1 MATRNI
7 IVKTSRTPRKGT
19 VSRAAIRKAV
29 ETVFGPS
36 KTRKSIRGA
45 NARKK
50 TGMTEGSGIQRF
62 SIYQLSIRRP
72 VCTHAEGHRIHRI

>member
-7 IVKTSRTPRKGT
+7 IVKTSRRPRKGT

-29 ETVFGPS
+29 ETVFGSS
-36 KTRKSIRGA
+36 KARKSIRNA

-50 TGMTEGSGIQRF
+50 AGMTAIK
-62 SIYQLSIRRP
+62 
-72 VCTHAEGHRIHRI
+72 A

>member
-29 ETVFGPS
+29 EAVFGPP
-36 KTRKSIRGA
+36 KTRKTARNA

-50 TGMTEGSGIQRF
+50 NGKMAIKA
-62 SIYQLSIRRP
+62 
-72 VCTHAEGHRIHRI
+72 H